1 MAVGCRPPILPLAAL
16 PGKPGGG
23 CAKIRGMTQHGVEGR
38 VVIVTGA
45 GRGIGRGI
53 AHHVGRNGA
62 RLSVSDKR
70 PERIE
75 KTMRELDA
83 LGIEHVGTT
92 CDTASRESIDEMVRA
107 TAERFGR
114 IDGIVNNAQGV
125 RPTSNLE
132 DVGEDVME
140 VLLDTGPKATLRCM
154 QAVFPYMRER
164 GWGRIVN
171 VASSLGLVGGAGYG
185 PYNAA
190 KEAIRALTRTAANE
204 WGRYGI
210 VVNCYCPASVAH
222 RKPPGDAPS
231 HQKAM
236 YDRMYENHP
245 LGRDGDAEHDIAPV
259 VQFLLSDACRYVTG
273 ETVKIDGGA
282 YMSP

>member
-1 MAVGCRPPILPLAAL
+1 
-16 PGKPGGG
+16 
-23 CAKIRGMTQHGVEGR
+23 MTQHGVEGR

-53 AHHVGRNGA
+53 AHHIGKNGA
-62 RLSVSDKR
+62 RISLSDKR
-70 PERIE
+70 PERLE
-75 KTMRELDA
+75 RVMAELDA
-83 LGIEHVGTT
+83 RGVEFIGMP
-92 CDTASRESIDEMVRA
+92 CDTASRESIDGMVSA

-132 DVGEDVME
+132 DVTEEVMD

-154 QAVFPYMRER
+154 QAVFPYMREQ

-171 VASSLGLVGGAGYG
+171 VASSLGLVGGAGYAA
-185 PYNAA
+185 YNAA

-204 WGRYGI
+204 WGRHGI
-210 VVNCYCPASVAH
+210 IVNCYCPASTAH
-222 RKPPGDAPS
+222 RKPPGEEPS
-231 HQKAM
+231 HQKAI
-236 YDRMYENHP
+236 YDKMYEGHP

-273 ETVKIDGGA
+273 ETIKIDGGG